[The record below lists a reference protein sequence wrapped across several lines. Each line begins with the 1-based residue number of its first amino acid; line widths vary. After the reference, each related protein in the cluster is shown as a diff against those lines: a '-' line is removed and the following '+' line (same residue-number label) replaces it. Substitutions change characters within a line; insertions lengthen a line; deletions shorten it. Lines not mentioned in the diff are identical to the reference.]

1 MRPLILLL
9 LAFLLATA
17 AFGQEWQS
25 YPLTDYPSGGV
36 RQCGSVMDTL
46 GNAHH
51 YFITALGDIDFTW
64 QTYYMRTDMYG
75 RVLTDTVRLDT
86 YTGPYSHSSFT
97 SVVGDGANSWCV
109 FSQADGPEW
118 HHGLV
123 RLRPRPPGQCDSA
136 DHAAGVSRW
145 R

>member
-9 LAFLLATA
+9 LAFLFATA
-17 AFGQEWQS
+17 AFGQEWQA
-25 YPLTDYPSGGV
+25 YPLTDYTSGEV

-46 GNAHH
+46 GNVHH

-109 FSQADGPEW
+109 SSSPATA
-118 HHGLV
+118 
-123 RLRPRPPGQCDSA
+123 PRA
-136 DHAAGVSRW
+136 M
-145 R
+145 